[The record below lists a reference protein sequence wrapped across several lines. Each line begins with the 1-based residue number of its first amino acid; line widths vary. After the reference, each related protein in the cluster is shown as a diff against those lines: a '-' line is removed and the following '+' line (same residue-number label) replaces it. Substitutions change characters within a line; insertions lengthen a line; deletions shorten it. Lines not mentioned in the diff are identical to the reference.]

1 MRGYISKIRPASSAI
16 AAVLAL
22 SSTYGYAQEAPVSE
36 VAPLVTVP
44 PPTSA
49 PVSSAPVPLSPV
61 SSDAAA
67 SQATVQPTAPVEARI
82 AEARAAAEREATEQN
97 AKPVPVARTVPV
109 ARVERST
116 RASASTVVPPA
127 VERNAEPA
135 PQPTAP
141 IASSVTATDPV
152 QATVA
157 PAPVDD
163 SAATT
168 GWVLPAA
175 LGGGALLLLGL
186 GAGVVSRRRRRAGTR
201 AALDHPAYER
211 QPTGAPV
218 APAVPTAPVEAGMLA
233 PTGPRG
239 SLAAMVAAPPSAENP
254 FLTPRKRMARARFLL
269 AQQEKL
275 VEGQNPSTKEFAPP
289 QTIHAEPHQ
298 MQTVYRMG
306 ADHKRGVTF
315 KPQTH

>member
-1 MRGYISKIRPASSAI
+1 MRGYISKIHPAGSAI

-22 SSTYGYAQEAPVSE
+22 TSTYGYAQESPVSDVAPV
-36 VAPLVTVP
+36 VAVP
-44 PPTSA
+44 PPASVPA
-49 PVSSAPVPLSPV
+49 NSAPVPFSPV

-67 SQATVQPTAPVEARI
+67 SQAMVQPTPPVEARI
-82 AEARAAAEREATEQN
+82 AEARAAAEREAAEQN
-97 AKPVPVARTVPV
+97 AKPVPVARPAP
-109 ARVERST
+109 ARTERST
-116 RASASTVVPPA
+116 RAAAPTVAPPA
-127 VERNAEPA
+127 IERNAEPA
-135 PQPTAP
+135 PLPTASVAP
-141 IASSVTATDPV
+141 AVTATDPV

-168 GWVLPAA
+168 SWVLPAA

-186 GAGVVSRRRRRAGTR
+186 GAAAVNSRRRRVGTR
-201 AALDHPAYER
+201 AALDHPAYDD
-211 QPTGAPV
+211 QPTTAPF
-218 APAVPTAPVEAGMLA
+218 APAVLTTPAPAEMHIPIGAH
-233 PTGPRG
+233 G

-269 AQQEKL
+269 AQQEKR
-275 VEGQNPSTKEFAPP
+275 VEGHSPSFHEVAPP
-289 QTIHAEPHQ
+289 QTIHAEPQQ

-306 ADHKRGVTF
+306 ADRKRGMTF